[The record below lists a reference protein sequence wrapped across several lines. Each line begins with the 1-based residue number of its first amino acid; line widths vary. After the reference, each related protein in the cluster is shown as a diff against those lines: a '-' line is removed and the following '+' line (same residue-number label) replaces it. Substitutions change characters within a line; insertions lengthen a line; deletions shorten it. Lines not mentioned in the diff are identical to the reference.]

1 MSIGALLP
9 KRVRASRTRVDNPEP
24 SALVRRFGSRLADAA
39 AGMPVLDVAC
49 GSGRNAMFL
58 FQLGCTVVCVD
69 KDLTRLHT
77 QLHLACHEAPARL
90 SFRHTDL
97 IEGPWPFSA
106 CTVGGIVNVHFLHS
120 KLFPFFES
128 SLSAGGYL
136 ILETVPGCGG
146 NYLELPRAGEVR
158 CAFDKA
164 FDFEVY
170 KERKAGPRSCDA
182 VTVRMLARR
191 RTDRS
196 T

>member
-1 MSIGALLP
+1 
-9 KRVRASRTRVDNPEP
+9 
-24 SALVRRFGSRLADAA
+24 
-39 AGMPVLDVAC
+39 
-49 GSGRNAMFL
+49 MFL
-58 FQLGCTVVCVD
+58 FQLGCTVICID

-77 QLHLACHEAPARL
+77 QLHLARHEAPPRL
-90 SFRHTDL
+90 NFRHMDL
-97 IEGPWPFSA
+97 IKDPWPFSA
-106 CTVGGIVNVHFLHS
+106 CTVGGIVNVHFLHC

-136 ILETVPGCGG
+136 IFETVPGCGG

-158 CAFDKA
+158 RAFDKA

-170 KERKAGPRSCDA
+170 KERKVGPRSCDA

-191 RTDRS
+191 RTDRP